1 MRGILDKFGK
11 LTQKQSESLNNE
23 PSRSHCRSPV
33 PSSPITATKAVQTDF
48 PVAMLESYVV
58 KNKKRILALLN
69 IPHDSV
75 SSLCSMPCRFKKA
88 DQFDRQKSWNTIPYD
103 VDDRVTSTIKTHSP
117 RPKLKDI
124 EKLPLL
130 NGSSANTPEV
140 VKQDLDPDY
149 GVYHSGK
156 RCSEG
161 DITRQACLVPLLSNG
176 TSCSL
181 VNERKMAITDF

>member
-1 MRGILDKFGK
+1 M
-11 LTQKQSESLNNE
+11 
-23 PSRSHCRSPV
+23 PV

-75 SSLCSMPCRFKKA
+75 SSLCSMPCKLKKT
-88 DQFDRQKSWNTIPYD
+88 DQFEYQKSCNRISYNAENKST
-103 VDDRVTSTIKTHSP
+103 VGSLTSP
-117 RPKLKDI
+117 EPKSKDN
-124 EKLPLL
+124 EKSLLL
-130 NGSSANTPEV
+130 NGNSDDP
-140 VKQDLDPDY
+140 DLDY
-149 GVYHSGK
+149 GRFGGGK

-161 DITRQACLVPLLSNG
+161 DIARQACLVPLLSNG